1 MDTATP
7 LYAQEVQ
14 EFFQGGAK
22 ARPHHLPAYR
32 HNMYEEVGKR

>member
-14 EFFQGGAK
+14 EFFQGGAN
-22 ARPHHLPAYR
+22 AQPQHLPAYR